1 LQFGNRLLFYIPKED
16 VMSNKKSG
24 VTFADLAAEDVA
36 AEVYLDPK
44 VVFLAA
50 SAMMEDPIFQ
60 QSEELAALELEL
72 AVANQGLAEV
82 RSTNQRIGDL
92 AIQKLHLEHAA
103 RAILLEKRGV
113 KGLPSLPLAVRAVVE
128 KYRMQILDM
137 DPAYQATCAELA
149 ELHRKLEM
157 GKFNAHLT
165 AKVNIEAAI
174 AAILESNNG

>member
-1 LQFGNRLLFYIPKED
+1 
-16 VMSNKKSG
+16 MSKNLKNG
-24 VTFADLAAEDVA
+24 ITFADLAAEDVA

-44 VVFLAA
+44 IVFAA
-50 SAMMEDPIFQ
+50 ATAMMEDPIFQ
-60 QSEELAALELEL
+60 QSDDLATLELEL

-82 RSTNQRIGDL
+82 RTTNQRIGNL

-103 RAILLEKRGV
+103 RTILLEKKGV
-113 KGLPSLPLAVRAVVE
+113 KGLPNLPVAVRAVVE

-137 DPAYQATCAELA
+137 DPVYQATCKELA
-149 ELHRKLEM
+149 ELHRMLEVSD
-157 GKFNAHLT
+157 FNAHLT